1 MGAFIAKQPNGLYCR
16 FPTVIDTIT
25 HYNMTEEDYIKL
37 CQNRYGEKN
46 GEKEAKDV
54 LENYLR
60 PFSDVLK
67 YFVPNNEST
76 EDFKMRLKEMGHTC
90 EFKNDNS

>member
-16 FPTVIDTIT
+16 FSYVADTIT

-37 CQNRYGEKN
+37 CQDRLGEKY

-54 LENYLR
+54 LENYLH
-60 PFSDVLK
+60 PFNDVLK
-67 YFVPNNEST
+67 HFLPNNESV
-76 EDFKMRLKEMGHTC
+76 EDFNMHLKEMGYTD
-90 EFKNDNS
+90 EFKFDE